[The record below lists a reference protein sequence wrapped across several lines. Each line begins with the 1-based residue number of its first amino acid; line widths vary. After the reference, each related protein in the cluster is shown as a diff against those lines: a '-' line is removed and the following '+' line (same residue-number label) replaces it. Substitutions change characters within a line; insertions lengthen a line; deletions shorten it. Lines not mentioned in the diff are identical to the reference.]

1 MNALLTGK
9 AIRRVFAGGDGQLLE
24 ILRGVDVEV
33 RRGEFVAI
41 VGSSG
46 AGKSRGPGACF
57 TWYSI
62 QGRSGAGSGRTAAAP
77 PWKG

>member
-46 AGKSRGPGACF
+46 AGDRKSVV
-57 TWYSI
+57 
-62 QGRSGAGSGRTAAAP
+62 
-77 PWKG
+77 